1 MIISPWAYLPFH
13 VGHSFPL
20 TKWMGSSDSGRLGQ
34 IIMLAFNITLYLAEH
49 WTRSF
54 PGLSQFVYD
63 VHLHEFSVFMML
75 SFFYFSYY
83 NSGKHQSLV
92 RNWFFATLI
101 FMWINAS
108 LDIGM
113 PKKTM
118 EEQIKYIEGDEVYN
132 IAHFI
137 GHVFLFVMA
146 WHVSSVVDVTNGL
159 KKGWIV
165 ENEKIREWVKSW
177 NEPAES
183 PKNTLK
189 VSLAV
194 CGVAAAIAVVI
205 EILEATFDGSVP
217 MYPQPCR
224 AVVTNDDQCSFLGIS
239 IPCHR
244 VFRKEAL
251 NHFGVGLTH
260 HQAVLWGV
268 VLVLVLYNKPLSCI
282 EVGLALTTPAKL
294 DLESLEVSFAL
305 DYLDERLQEEPLTTM
320 SIQVRHGVLPIDRRP
335 ELRGLSPE
343 QIPMTWTWQANASRR
358 ATSQEDL

>member
-1 MIISPWAYLPFH
+1 
-13 VGHSFPL
+13 
-20 TKWMGSSDSGRLGQ
+20 MGSSDSGRLGQ

-244 VFRKEAL
+244 VFHKEAL
-251 NHFGVGLTH
+251 NHFGVGLEME
-260 HQAVLWGV
+260 AVWTFLITFIIGLVSLCMIRDWNWKSSSLKISCACYGIETAFFALIRYYWGV
-268 VLVLVLYNKPLSCI
+268 CKPL
-282 EVGLALTTPAKL
+282 VGELCMLIVCT
-294 DLESLEVSFAL
+294 SF
-305 DYLDERLQEEPLTTM
+305 
-320 SIQVRHGVLPIDRRP
+320 VRRYNI
-335 ELRGLSPE
+335 
-343 QIPMTWTWQANASRR
+343 
-358 ATSQEDL
+358 